1 MIYKDTLNNLN
12 FSLYLEIN
20 KIILKYIYLLLGIK
34 SSVLITV

>member
-20 KIILKYIYLLLGIK
+20 KIILKYNYLLLGIK